1 MYNKTVVF
9 HEADNLPDLQGHGSE
24 FLRWNI
30 ATLDFLCVSI
40 IK

>member
-1 MYNKTVVF
+1 MYNNTVVF
-9 HEADNLPDLQGHGSE
+9 HEAGNLPDLQGHGSE

-30 ATLDFLCVSI
+30 ATISLLCVSI